1 MKKIFGIVIPLL
13 MVSIVLVISDR
24 ELGEARAVQPRA
36 PQVRV
41 ILLPIGDQEYV
52 QLLGGPPETLSM
64 RSGLVTLL
72 PGRSVGQ
79 HSTENN
85 EEMLVPLEGQGEL
98 HIAGRPPIPIKQGV
112 VSYTPPNTTHDVVNT
127 STSIFK
133 YIFIVA
139 KAQ

>member
-1 MKKIFGIVIPLL
+1 MKKIFGVVIPLL
-13 MVSIVLVISDR
+13 MMSIVLVVSHR

-36 PQVRV
+36 PQVKV
-41 ILLPIGDQEYV
+41 VSLPIGDQQYV
-52 QLLGGPPETLSM
+52 QLLGGPPETVSM
-64 RSGLVTLL
+64 RSGLVTLP
-72 PGRSVGQ
+72 PGRSIGQ
-79 HSTENN
+79 HSTEND

-112 VSYTPPNTTHDVVNT
+112 VTYTPPNTTHDVVNT
-127 STSIFK
+127 STSILK